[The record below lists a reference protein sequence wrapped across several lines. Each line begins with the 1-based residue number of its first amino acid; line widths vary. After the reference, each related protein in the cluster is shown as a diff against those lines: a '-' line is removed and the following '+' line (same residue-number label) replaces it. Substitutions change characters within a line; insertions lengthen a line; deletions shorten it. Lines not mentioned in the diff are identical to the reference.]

1 MKVSDEVW
9 AILEPA
15 AKMGEGFTKQDLENG
30 IYGHKCFLF
39 TRKKSAAVC
48 IKIKNTLRIG
58 LGGGDIEDL
67 KVIVADIEKFAKE
80 RHFNAVDI
88 IGREGWGKVLDGY
101 KKQAVYLRKEIK

>member
-39 TRKKSAAVC
+39 T
-48 IKIKNTLRIG
+48 IN
-58 LGGGDIEDL
+58 
-67 KVIVADIEKFAKE
+67 
-80 RHFNAVDI
+80 
-88 IGREGWGKVLDGY
+88 
-101 KKQAVYLRKEIK
+101 KQDNE